1 MLNKIICHWTAGSYN
16 VNEQDKEHYHFIID
30 GTGKVITGD
39 YPPEANIST
48 SDADGY
54 AAHTRGCNT
63 GAIGVSIAA
72 MAGAVENPFDA
83 GKYPVLQLQWGAMV
97 KLVADLAK
105 KYNIPVST
113 RTILTHA
120 EVEGT
125 LGIQQAGKWDITRLP
140 FEPATIGA
148 KAIGDKLRK
157 EVQAMLGVMINVA
170 VTPPAPRFVTH
181 EELAKAFRDLADK
194 LGK

>member
-30 GTGKVITGD
+30 GTGKVVTGD

-63 GAIGVSIAA
+63 GAIGVSVAA

-83 GKYPVLQLQWGAMV
+83 GKYPILQLQWGAMV

-120 EVEGT
+120 EVEVN
-125 LGIQQAGKWDITRLP
+125 LGVDQNGKWDITRLP

-148 KAIGDKLRK
+148 KAVGDKLRK
-157 EVQAMLGVMINVA
+157 EVQAMLGVMITPVA
-170 VTPPAPRFVTH
+170 PAPRFVTH
-181 EELAKAFRDLADK
+181 EELVKAFRDLADK